1 MMNYSWQY
9 YSDQQAKEVMNHW
22 RQEQVQDPWAK
33 WEDLWMEEGLQLQL
47 GRDQEV
53 ELTNWKHQDQ
63 WVVWATLRPGP
74 VQQQQVHRCWKIEV
88 DIGPMFDTESLNL
101 EVAHSQGE
109 LET

>member
-1 MMNYSWQY
+1 MNYSWQY
-9 YSDQQAKEVMNHW
+9 YSDQQAKEEVMNRS

-33 WEDLWMEEGLQLQL
+33 WEDLWMEGLQLQL

-53 ELTNWKHQDQ
+53 ELTNSKHQDQ
-63 WVVWATLRPGP
+63 WVMWATLCPGP
-74 VQQQQVHRCWKIEV
+74 VQKQVHRWKIEV
-88 DIGPMFDTESLNL
+88 DSGPMFDTESLNL